1 MKKRIAL
8 LSALLA
14 VSILVSACGST
25 VKRSIN
31 SESHEV
37 QNKAQR
43 RPASVVDVM
52 NALKSLGYTELDEL
66 TTKYPSIEAAASDG
80 IAGGYSLLRQSRNSY
95 FRSAYSDDGSGMEQS
110 AAFQVYALKDM
121 EDFSNNSNICGQIAF
136 EIFSNETY
144 ASNFVDAVLD
154 EYSGYFSEDGFTLEI
169 IEEFKEPATNYQKKT
184 FSVEGMGQK
193 VIFYTV
199 QLDKTALCVE
209 LLDDSP
215 IIGIFDILGY

>member
-14 VSILVSACGST
+14 VSILVSACGNT
-25 VKRSIN
+25 VKHSIN

-66 TTKYPSIEAAASDG
+66 NTKYPSIEAAASDG
-80 IAGGYSLLRQSRNSY
+80 IAGGYSLLRESRNSY
-95 FRSAYSDDGSGMEQS
+95 FRFAYSDDGSGIEQS
-110 AAFQVYALKDM
+110 AAFQVYALNDM
-121 EDFSNNSNICGQIAF
+121 EDFSADSNVCGQIIF
-136 EIFSNETY
+136 GIFYNEIYTS
-144 ASNFVDAVLD
+144 SFVDAIFD
-154 EYSGYFSEDGFTLEI
+154 EYSGYSSEDGFTLEV
-169 IEEFKEPATNYQKKT
+169 IEEFKEPATNYQKMT

-199 QLDKTALCVE
+199 QLDKTALCVA
-209 LLDDSP
+209 LLEDSP